1 MNRYVIV
8 DGLPYLYA
16 DGKVYAVRWDNAGF
30 TVGQEVK
37 MKSIPAVTYCELSI
51 FAKCA
56 GRLDSIGAGANT
68 EEVPDAEPAPEKVPD
83 ADPAPKKKSSGR
95 KKSAE

>member
-1 MNRYVIV
+1 
-8 DGLPYLYA
+8 
-16 DGKVYAVRWDNAGF
+16 
-30 TVGQEVK
+30 
-37 MKSIPAVTYCELSI
+37 MKSIPAEIHCELSV

-56 GRLDSIGAGANT
+56 GRLDSIGAGENT
-68 EEVPDAEPAPEKVPD
+68 EKVADAESAPEEVPD

>member
-1 MNRYVIV
+1 MNEFVIV

-16 DGKVYAVRWDNAGF
+16 GGKVYAVRWDDEGF

-37 MKSIPAVTYCELSI
+37 MDSIPAVTHCELSI

-56 GRLDSIGAGANT
+56 GRLDSIGAGQET
-68 EEVPDAEPAPEKVPD
+68 EKVPD
-83 ADPAPKKKSSGR
+83 DDPAPKKKSSGR

>member
-1 MNRYVIV
+1 MNRFVIV

-16 DGKVYAVRWDNAGF
+16 DGKVYAVRWSDAGF

-37 MKSIPAVTYCELSI
+37 MKSIPTEIHCELSV

-56 GRLDSIGAGANT
+56 GRLDSIGAGENT
-68 EEVPDAEPAPEKVPD
+68 ETVPDS
-83 ADPAPKKKSSGR
+83 DPAPKKKSSGR